1 MAPISP
7 PTWMQAGSY
16 SARADRL
23 LLASVLGY
31 PGFAAD
37 EATPLR
43 IRQGV
48 KPSYQNYQLKVR
60 AAGTPNMTVIVS
72 AGFCWIDNHDL
83 AGYGAYAC
91 VNDADYTVNVPAAG
105 GAGQYRKDTIVASVY
120 DSETAGATS
129 EFRIEL
135 IQGPYAASAGATVRG
150 TLPPNAQVLA
160 DLAIAPSQTSVASGN
175 ITDVRNYAVG
185 AGGIVPISSSND
197 MSRPHPGQVRYRT
210 DTDTFVYGKSDGT
223 TAVLLD
229 SSGGSPLGR
238 QQFVYKTVDTP
249 RNNTTTTVAD
259 PDLQFTVAANAVYT
273 MEGFIIV
280 SGDAGS
286 GQGRINLDWSAPTLA
301 TGKWTG
307 TLVDGNA
314 TGEPTAIRQFAN
326 DLTAARGSSTYGS
339 AAGSEVGIIL
349 RGILETANAA
359 GTYSFDWAQ
368 ITSDAAA
375 TTVKAGSWLALT
387 RRA

>member
-1 MAPISP
+1 
-7 PTWMQAGSY
+7 MQAGSY

-23 LLASVLGY
+23 LLASLLGY
-31 PGFAAD
+31 PGFTVD

-72 AGFCWIDNHDL
+72 AGFVWIDNHDL

-91 VNDADYTVNVPAAG
+91 VNDADYTINVPAAG
-105 GAGQYRKDTIVASVY
+105 GAGQFRKDTIVASVY
-120 DSETAGATS
+120 DSETAGATN

-150 TLPPNAQVLA
+150 TLPANAQVLA
-160 DLAIAPSQTSVASGN
+160 DIAIAPSQTSVASGN
-175 ITDVRNYAVG
+175 ITDARNYAVA
-185 AGGIVPISSSND
+185 AGGIVPIGSAND
-197 MSRPHPGQVRYRT
+197 MNHPHPGQVRYRT
-210 DTDTFVYGKSDGT
+210 DTDTFVYGKLDGT

-229 SSGGSPLGR
+229 SSGGSPIGKD
-238 QQFVYKTVDTP
+238 QFVYKTADTS
-249 RNNTTTTVAD
+249 RASNTTTAPD
-259 PDLQFTVAANAVYT
+259 PDLQIAVAANAVYT
-273 MEGFIIV
+273 MEGFLIV

-286 GQGRINLDWSAPTLA
+286 GQGRINLDWSAPAGA
-301 TGKWTG
+301 TGRWTG

-314 TGEPTAIRQFAN
+314 TGEPTALRQFAN
-326 DLTAARGSSTYGS
+326 DLTAARGSSTYG
-339 AAGSEVGIIL
+339 ATAGNEVGIIL
-349 RGILETANAA
+349 RGVLIMAATA

-368 ITSDAAA
+368 ITSDTTA
-375 TTVKAGSWLALT
+375 TKVMAGSWLALR

>member
-16 SARADRL
+16 SARNDRL
-23 LLASVLGY
+23 LLASLLGY
-31 PGFAAD
+31 PGFTVD

-72 AGFCWIDNHDL
+72 AGFVWIDNHDL

-91 VNDADYTVNVPAAG
+91 ENDADYTINVPAAG

-120 DSETAGATS
+120 DAETAGATN

-150 TLPPNAQVLA
+150 TLPSNAQVLA
-160 DLAIAPSQTSVASGN
+160 DIAIAPSQTSVSSGN
-175 ITDVRNYAVG
+175 ITDVRNYAVA

-197 MSRPHPGQVRYRT
+197 MNHPHPGQVRYRT
-210 DTDTFVYGKSDGT
+210 DTDTFVYGKADGT

-229 SSGGSPLGR
+229 SSGASTIGKT
-238 QQFVYKTVDTP
+238 QFKYKTANLARATATATD
-249 RNNTTTTVAD
+249 D
-259 PDLQFTVAANAVYT
+259 PDLTFTVEANAVY
-273 MEGFIIV
+273 EV
-280 SGDAGS
+280 SSTLFYYTTDETNADL
-286 GQGRINLDWSAPTLA
+286 NLDWTVPAGA
-301 TGKWTG
+301 GGRWAG
-307 TLVDGNA
+307 FGQ
-314 TGEPTAIRQFAN
+314 GG
-326 DLTAARGSSTYGS
+326 GSPS
-339 AAGSEVGIIL
+339 
-349 RGILETANAA
+349 ANAGLMRTVSTVIDGA
-359 GTYSFDWAQ
+359 RSYDALADSVNPLAMYSRHLL
-368 ITSDAAA
+368 
-375 TTVKAGSWLALT
+375 TTVSGGTFALAWARTGGSGTVTLLANSHVSVT

>member
-23 LLASVLGY
+23 LLASLLGY
-31 PGFAAD
+31 PGFTAD

-48 KPSYQNYQLKVR
+48 KPSYTQYQMKVR

-105 GAGQYRKDTIVASVY
+105 SAGQFRKDTIVASVY
-120 DSETAGATS
+120 DAETAGSAS

-175 ITDVRNYAVG
+175 ITDVRNYAVA
-185 AGGIVPISSSND
+185 AGGIVPISSGND
-197 MSRPHPGQVRYRT
+197 MNHPHPGQVRYRT
-210 DTDTFVYGKSDGT
+210 DTDTFVYGKLDGT

-229 SSGGSPLGR
+229 SSGGSAVGKS
-238 QQFVYKTVDTP
+238 QFVYKTG
-249 RNNTTTTVAD
+249 NTSRSNTITGTAD
-259 PDLQFTVAANAVYT
+259 PDLQLPVVANAVYT
-273 MEGFIIV
+273 MEAYLIV

-286 GQGRINLDWSAPTLA
+286 GQGRINLDWSAPA
-301 TGKWTG
+301 GAVGNWTG

-314 TGEPTAIRQFAN
+314 TAEPSAVRQFAN
-326 DLTAARGSSTYGS
+326 DLTAARGSGTYGS
-339 AAGSEVGIIL
+339 GSDVGIML
-349 RGILETANAA
+349 RGLLVTTGTA
-359 GTYSFDWAQ
+359 GTYSLDWAQ
-368 ITSDAAA
+368 ITADATA
-375 TTVKAGSWLALT
+375 TIVKAYSWLSLT